1 MTRGKKAEV
10 IQEVTDPPEEAKAPV
25 DLAAEEFSDEVKEDS
40 VNPELAQHVRDLV
53 GLFVQHGTLL
63 LEDVTVTGHEYGLQG
78 LEATVEGRGFTSV
91 RASRAGVALIG
102 SRGTLE
108 ETVVQG
114 SGSFGALSLVG
125 YDEDEG
131 ES

>member
-53 GLFVQHGTLL
+53 GLFFQHEVQA
-63 LEDVTVTGHEYGLQG
+63 LEQRIAD
-78 LEATVEGRGFTSV
+78 LE
-91 RASRAGVALIG
+91 L
-102 SRGTLE
+102 
-108 ETVVQG
+108 
-114 SGSFGALSLVG
+114 LVG
-125 YDEDEG
+125 QPQDAVQFVTPPVAPVWSNDLKQNPGNPDEVPWYQP
-131 ES
+131 SY